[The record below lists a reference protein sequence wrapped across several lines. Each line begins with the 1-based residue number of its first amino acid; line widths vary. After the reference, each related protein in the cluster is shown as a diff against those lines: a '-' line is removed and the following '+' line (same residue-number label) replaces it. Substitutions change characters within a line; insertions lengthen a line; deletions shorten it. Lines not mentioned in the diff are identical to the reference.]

1 MGMRTTI
8 ESMSVSVPPE
18 PAAEEPASALRRNES
33 DAQRLD
39 RNWLSLLQELRV
51 TQTGTQIV
59 GGFLLALAFQPR
71 FTDLDRYQLTVYLV
85 LVATAA
91 ATTVLALGPVSLHR
105 VLFGKH
111 AMKQIVRVADVLVR
125 ATLVGVAVILSGTTL
140 LVFDVVLSRT
150 AGQMAGVSVLLI
162 IVAVWFILPRVAKR

>member
-1 MGMRTTI
+1 
-8 ESMSVSVPPE
+8 MSTSETPPSPSDE
-18 PAAEEPASALRRNES
+18 PTSALRRGET

-71 FTDLDRYQLTVYLV
+71 FTDLDRYQLTVYLI

-91 ATTVLALGPVSLHR
+91 VTTVLALGPVSLHR
-105 VLFGKH
+105 LLFRKH
-111 AMKQIVRVADVLVR
+111 AMRQIVRIANVLVR
-125 ATLVGVAVILSGTTL
+125 TTLVGVALILSGTTL
-140 LVFDVVLSRT
+140 LVFDVVLGRA
-150 AGQMAGVSVLLI
+150 AGQAAGASVLLI
-162 IVAVWFILPRVAKR
+162 TVAVWLIMPRLAKR

>member
-1 MGMRTTI
+1 
-8 ESMSVSVPPE
+8 MSVQGPPD
-18 PAAEEPASALRRNES
+18 PAAEEPASAPRRDET

-91 ATTVLALGPVSLHR
+91 TTTMLALGPVSLHR

-150 AGQMAGVSVLLI
+150 AGQVAGASVLLV
-162 IVAVWFILPRVAKR
+162 IVAVWLILPRAAKR

>member
-1 MGMRTTI
+1 
-8 ESMSVSVPPE
+8 MSVQGPPD
-18 PAAEEPASALRRNES
+18 PDAEEPASALRRNET

-71 FTDLDRYQLTVYLV
+71 FTDLDRYQLTAYLV

-91 ATTVLALGPVSLHR
+91 TTTVLALGPVSLHR

-150 AGQMAGVSVLLI
+150 AGQVAGASVLLV
-162 IVAVWFILPRVAKR
+162 IVAVWLILPRAAKR

>member
-1 MGMRTTI
+1 
-8 ESMSVSVPPE
+8 MSVSGPPD
-18 PAAEEPASALRRNES
+18 PAAEKPAATLRGTET
-33 DAQRLD
+33 DVQRLD

-71 FTDLDRYQLTVYLV
+71 FTDLDRYQLTVYLI

-91 ATTVLALGPVSLHR
+91 TTTVLALGPVSLHR
-105 VLFGKH
+105 LLFGKH
-111 AMKQIVRVADVLVR
+111 AMKQIVRVADILVR

-140 LVFDVVLSRT
+140 LVFDVVLDRT
-150 AGQMAGVSVLLI
+150 AGQLAGAAVLLV
-162 IVAVWFILPRVAKR
+162 IVAVWLILPRLAKR